1 LTDNEVLKEP
11 LTQTAL
17 TARFWNVSASPVLGI
32 LFIYFFEGLFGY
44 S

>member
-17 TARFWNVSASPVLGI
+17 TSRFCM
-32 LFIYFFEGLFGY
+32 ET
-44 S
+44 